1 MKTQGISS
9 NHFKRRAR
17 ARGISLL
24 DTLVTVSVVS
34 SVSAVALPKLN
45 GLPSEARMAV
55 VEHMA
60 GAVRSASHLVH
71 MKCAVQ
77 ATCDL
82 HSGVG
87 SVEVADS
94 AVSLLHGYPQA
105 GSPEGIANA
114 IEYVGFTAHHVPDQ
128 TWFGKDGAP
137 EPAAC
142 GVRYVAPV
150 SPGQPPQVAVVTSGC

>member
-1 MKTQGISS
+1 MKNRGFLK
-9 NHFKRRAR
+9 NFKPKKHI
-17 ARGISLL
+17 RGMTLL
-24 DTLVTVSVVS
+24 DTLVTVSVVG

-45 GLPSEARMAV
+45 GLPSEARIAV
-55 VEHMA
+55 VAQMA

-87 SVEVADS
+87 SVDLAGD
-94 AVSLLHGYPQA
+94 AVSLLNGYPLA

-114 IEYVGFTAHHVPDQ
+114 VEYVGFTAQHAPDQ

-137 EPAAC
+137 EPEAC
-142 GVRYVAPV
+142 GVRYEAATAAGQ
-150 SPGQPPQVAVVTSGC
+150 SPHVIVITSGC